1 MRSVSTRRTL
11 LIRKLREACQG
22 NCTGLRGFDECLVD
36 LYMNGELCDYV
47 LYWNRISY
55 ILNCVSYIS
64 KIYVAILCIWVGS
77 FSAVKI
83 STNIIFRISKLYS
96 KLSLYSNF
104 IRQVHS
110 YNYKTRVQLY
120 FLLGFKTIKSY
131 LVYFQKKQI

>member
-1 MRSVSTRRTL
+1 MSV
-11 LIRKLREACQG
+11 
-22 NCTGLRGFDECLVD
+22 LVD

-83 STNIIFRISKLYS
+83 SSNIIFRIS

-110 YNYKTRVQLY
+110 YNYKIRVQLS
-120 FLLGFKTIKSY
+120 FLLGFNTIKS
-131 LVYFQKKQI
+131 I

>member
-1 MRSVSTRRTL
+1 MSV
-11 LIRKLREACQG
+11 
-22 NCTGLRGFDECLVD
+22 LVD

-83 STNIIFRISKLYS
+83 SSNIIFRISKLYS

-131 LVYFQKKQI
+131 LVYFFKKTDLK